1 MKKIVFS
8 LIILLGINLTA
19 FAQDTPIDV
28 IYVHGSN
35 QVNLGGAEGF
45 AVWMNRMHPN
55 LKKNFEKS
63 DFIQLHLLSGAYI
76 KDEPDM
82 LYWGDMLRNNKSL
95 VDSGLKKSEKMSSK
109 VSQLTRG
116 LIGQVV
122 HDAVW
127 LQKNKNMTPIL
138 DELHNK
144 VITNYKNGEKTILV
158 GYSAGTFIT
167 LHYLL
172 MRAPVINLSDIFE
185 QFKGENNIT
194 NNDISLAKKYAPQNT
209 CTSAAIRTNLFYVDR
224 EGILKLNED
233 AKQRENAIKQIN
245 QQTASVCSPEGAIS
259 GVLNFGS
266 PIVVFYSELSDDN
279 KLNKYIV
286 AKTKQNIVETS
297 KFYLTV
303 NYSKDPIAMPIPDF
317 KYEQILQDKNCK
329 DTKRGNGFIYDTI
342 VKGGGITAE
351 GHMQYWYS
359 TNSYTKAVA
368 KSYAKG
374 YKYFYN
380 IEQ

>member
-1 MKKIVFS
+1 MKK
-8 LIILLGINLTA
+8 LLLMLVTLCGLNLGVL
-19 FAQDTPIDV
+19 AQETPINV
-28 IYVHGSN
+28 LYVHGSN

-45 AVWMNRMHPN
+45 AVWVNRMHPD
-55 LKKNFEKS
+55 LKRNFEKS
-63 DFIQLHLLSGAYI
+63 DFIDLHLLSDAYI
-76 KDEPDM
+76 KDEPQM

-95 VDSGLKKSEKMSSK
+95 IDSGLRKSEQMSSK
-109 VSQLTRG
+109 VSQFTRG

-138 DELHNK
+138 NELNEK
-144 VITNYKNGEKTILV
+144 VLTNYKNGERTILV

-172 MRAPVINLSDIFE
+172 MKTPVINLTNLFE
-185 QFKGENNIT
+185 HFKGYDNIT
-194 NNDISLAKKYAPQNT
+194 DKDISLAKKYVTQNV
-209 CTSAAIRTNLFYVDR
+209 CVSAAIRSNLFYVDKDGVLSLNGNSKER
-224 EGILKLNED
+224 EVAL
-233 AKQRENAIKQIN
+233 KQIGE
-245 QQTASVCSPEGAIS
+245 QTVLACSPEGAIS

-266 PIVVFYSELSDDN
+266 PIVVFYSELSDSND
-279 KLNKYIV
+279 LYKYIV
-286 AKTKQNIVETS
+286 AKAMQNIVETD

-317 KYEQILQDKNCK
+317 TYEQMLQNKNCDGIK
-329 DTKRGNGFIYDTI
+329 KGNGFIYDTI
-342 VKGGGITAE
+342 TKGGFMTAE

-359 TNSYTKAVA
+359 TNAYTKAVA

-380 IEQ
+380 K